1 MFLAFK
7 ELKRSKLRYTL
18 LSLIMIAILF
28 LVFFIT
34 GLANGLSYADSSSL
48 ENLATEYA
56 ITNEEADGAIINS
69 ELTPEQ
75 ADTIQKKLDDKSSP
89 LAITMSELVS
99 KQDDK
104 IGVVYFSVN
113 TAKYPDMDVLEGKD
127 ISELSGNEVIV
138 SESLKKDGYEL
149 GDKIEDETSGKTMSI
164 AGFIEK
170 QTYTFLPVIY
180 TDFELGMHKIFT
192 RKASY
197 NAVVYT
203 GSKVTIEGYDTM
215 TNEELVKS
223 MPGYTETQG
232 SFMVMTVFM
241 FIISG
246 FVSTVF
252 FYVITLQKTSQFGV
266 LKAVGANTKYITKSI
281 MIQVVLLTVISLA
294 FSVLGITGMVQ
305 VLPEGMPFKTSTT
318 LILSTGALF
327 LALNLMGS
335 LLSVFKVT
343 KINALEAIG
352 KVE

>member
-18 LSLIMIAILF
+18 LGLIMVAILF
-28 LVFFIT
+28 LLFFIT

-56 ITNEEADGAIINS
+56 IIDEESDGAIINS
-69 ELTPEQ
+69 ELAPEQ

-89 LAITMSELVS
+89 LAITMSELVGE
-99 KQDDK
+99 QDDK

-113 TAKYPDMDVLEGKD
+113 TEKYPNMGVLEGKD

-149 GDKIEDETSGKTMSI
+149 GDKIEDKTSGKTMTI

-180 TDFELGMHKIFT
+180 ADFELGMHKIFT
-192 RKASY
+192 DKPSY
-197 NAVVYT
+197 NAIVYT
-203 GSKVTIEGYDTM
+203 GSKVTIEEYDTM
-215 TNEELVKS
+215 TKEELVKS

-232 SFMVMTVFM
+232 SFMVMKLFM

-252 FYVITLQKTSQFGV
+252 FYVITIQKTSQFGV
-266 LKAVGANTKYITKSI
+266 LKAVGANTKYIAKSI
-281 MIQVVLLTVISLA
+281 MIQVVLLTVISLV
-294 FSVLGITGMVQ
+294 FSVLAITGMVQ
-305 VLPEGMPFKTSTT
+305 VLPEGMPFKTSAA

-327 LALNLMGS
+327 LGLNLAGS

-343 KINALEAIG
+343 KIDALEAIG